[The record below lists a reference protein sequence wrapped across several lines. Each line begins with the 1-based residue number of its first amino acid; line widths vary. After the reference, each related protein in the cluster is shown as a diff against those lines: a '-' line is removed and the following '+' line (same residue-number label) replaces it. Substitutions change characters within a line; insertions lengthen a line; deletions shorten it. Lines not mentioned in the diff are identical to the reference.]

1 LHRKQRDA
9 SRGSPGSFAA
19 QKRLAQDD
27 KQTDP
32 LPESWRS
39 AGSRH
44 DCGTIALRGIGIL
57 SSKGR
62 KPGMKKDR
70 AGILRDMHA
79 VLMFAT
85 VLVGLLAGCGSAI
98 ARAQAGASQGKI
110 FFNAKVFT
118 GNPDNPYAD
127 AVAIRGDKI
136 VGVGNLP
143 EVEKSVGAE
152 AERVDLQGKSLFPGF
167 IDSHSHSIDGGL
179 NLISADATDKV
190 DKLERLPA
198 FVAWAKKSR
207 RGMRGDIIEV
217 QGLPLEFWSHPDVL
231 NKDFSTGAYEKQS
244 VLLRGMDGHTAWA
257 NREMLARAGITPG
270 FLKTLTPEQRGYYGI
285 YKDGQPNG
293 FLVDKGTEKVEPL
306 LPKYTPEQLLA
317 AGRAAL
323 QYEYS
328 LGITAWLDPLAL
340 DYVLQAYKM
349 LADHGEL
356 NSEVVAFPQVFA
368 KDPEAELA
376 RVQKT
381 REEYKDVPHL
391 HVTGVKVFAD
401 GVVEFPSQTAYLS
414 KPYRNTGRN
423 AELLFDPKKFAE
435 LCIEADKE
443 GLIVHVHA
451 IGDGAVTAAL
461 DGIEAARKANGNSG
475 LPDTLTHEQFVQP
488 SDFPRFRE
496 LGVVSA
502 LQMFWADAS
511 TDTIDII
518 KPYID
523 PEIYKWQYPAR
534 SILDNGGIIS
544 GASDWPV
551 STANVFK
558 AIYQAETR
566 SGPKG
571 VLDPPQDMPRVA
583 MFYAYTRNSA
593 RAMNMQDSIG
603 TIAAGKRADLV
614 LLDRDVLTISPEKMR
629 DTKVVWTMV
638 AGKVVWKQE

>member
-1 LHRKQRDA
+1 M
-9 SRGSPGSFAA
+9 
-19 QKRLAQDD
+19 
-27 KQTDP
+27 
-32 LPESWRS
+32 
-39 AGSRH
+39 
-44 DCGTIALRGIGIL
+44 RGIYGSL
-57 SSKGR
+57 VFA
-62 KPGMKKDR
+62 M
-70 AGILRDMHA
+70 
-79 VLMFAT
+79 VLAWLLLGFG
-85 VLVGLLAGCGSAI
+85 GLLAT
-98 ARAQAGASQGKI
+98 AQAGASQEKI

-118 GNPDNPYAD
+118 GNPDDPYAE
-127 AVAIRGDKI
+127 AIAIRGDK
-136 VGVGNLP
+136 VVAVGNLA
-143 EVEKSVGAE
+143 EVEKSVGAG

-190 DKLERLPA
+190 DKLEQLPA
-198 FVAWAKKSR
+198 FVAWAKKSG

-217 QGLPLEFWSHPDVL
+217 LGLPLEFWSHPDVL
-231 NKDFSTGAYEKQS
+231 NKDFSTGAYEKQC

-257 NREMLARAGITPG
+257 NRAMLARAGITPE
-270 FLKTLTPEQRGYYGI
+270 FLKTLSTAQRGYYGI
-285 YKDGQPNG
+285 SKDGQPNG
-293 FLVDKGTEKVEPL
+293 FLVDAGTEKVEPL
-306 LPKYTPEQLLA
+306 LPKYTPQQLLA
-317 AGRAAL
+317 AARAAV

-356 NSEVVAFPQVFA
+356 NSEVVAFPHVFA
-368 KDPEAELA
+368 KDPEAELE

-391 HVTGVKVFAD
+391 HITGVKVFAD

-435 LCIEADKE
+435 LCIEANKE

-461 DGIEAARKANGNSG
+461 DGIQAAREADGNLE
-475 LPDTLTHEQFVQP
+475 LPDELTHEQFVQP
-488 SDFPRFRE
+488 SDFFRFRE
-496 LGVVSA
+496 LNVISA

-511 TDTIDII
+511 NDTIQIV

-566 SGPKG
+566 RGPEG
-571 VLDPPQDMPRVA
+571 VLDPPQDMPREA
-583 MFYAYTRNSA
+583 MLYAYTRNSA
-593 RAMNMQDSIG
+593 KAMNMDSIG
-603 TIAAGKRADLV
+603 TIAPGKRADLV

-638 AGKVVWKQE
+638 AGKVVWRAK